1 MVMKAFRTVDS
12 RQSAFTAFN
21 ENILLEKLKR
31 GWGDC
36 QYLKNKAD
44 VCWAIKNVL
53 ISAYMQLS
61 QQVIELIV
69 HDLKKSTV
77 SRGEKKKDEWKCKTK
92 QTEKKPLCPSDVT
105 KAKMHCD
112 HFCNLKWSN

>member
-36 QYLKNKAD
+36 QYLKNKPD
-44 VCWAIKNVL
+44 LCWAIKNVL

-61 QQVIELIV
+61 QVIELIV
-69 HDLKKSTV
+69 HDLKKAQSL
-77 SRGEKKKDEWKCKTK
+77 GEKRKKMNGNVK
-92 QTEKKPLCPSDVT
+92 QNKPKK
-105 KAKMHCD
+105 
-112 HFCNLKWSN
+112 